1 MNKNILITGEIP
13 EIARNILEKK
23 GFCVDINHSKT
34 IPDQKKIIKLLKK
47 KSYDAVISFLTD
59 KIDGKIFDA
68 SPNTKIYVNY
78 ASGFDN
84 INLPEAKKRGITI
97 ANSPAESS
105 AEAVAEHT
113 IALMLG
119 LAARIVEADLFV
131 RKGKFKGWDP
141 MNFIGTDIL
150 GKTLG
155 LIGAGRI
162 GYRVAHYS
170 KSLGV
175 KIIYYDISRNEKLEK
190 DYEASYV
197 ESIDELL
204 KASDVVSLHIPLMSE
219 TRHLINETSLKLMKR
234 TAFLINT
241 SRGPIID
248 EKALAQALKNKTIA
262 GAGLDV
268 FEFEPKINPLLLK
281 LPNVILTPHIASASV
296 EARNEMAEIA
306 VNNVI
311 DFFEGRTPRNIVSK

>member
-1 MNKNILITGEIP
+1 MSKNILITGETP
-13 EIARNILEKK
+13 EITKNILEKK
-23 GFCVDINHSKT
+23 GFFVDINHNRP
-34 IPDQKKIIKLLKK
+34 IPTQKEIIKLLKK

-59 KIDGKIFDA
+59 RIDEKVFNA
-68 SPNTKIYVNY
+68 SPSTKIYVNY

-84 INLPEAKKRGITI
+84 IDLLEAKKRGII
-97 ANSPAESS
+97 VANSPADSS

-131 RKGKFKGWDP
+131 RKGKFKGWNP
-141 MNFIGTDIL
+141 MNFIGTDVL

-162 GYRVAHYS
+162 GHRVAHYS

-175 KIIYYDISRNEKLEK
+175 KIIYHDISRNEKLEK
-190 DYEASYV
+190 DYGASYI

-204 KASDVVSLHIPLMSE
+204 KISDVVSIHVPLMPE
-219 TRHLINETSLKLMKR
+219 TKHLINENSLKLMKK
-234 TAFLINT
+234 TALLINT

-248 EKALAQALKNKTIA
+248 EKALTEALKNKIIA

-268 FEFEPKINPLLLK
+268 FEFEPKITPLLLK
-281 LPNVILTPHIASASV
+281 LPNVILTPHIASASI
-296 EARNEMAEIA
+296 EARNEMGEIA
-306 VNNVI
+306 ANNVI
-311 DFFEGRTPRNIVSK
+311 DFFEGRTPRNIVNK